1 MNLILT
7 PFRITGAFGI
17 NIVREVGRMG
27 LFLAESFFWMLF
39 PPYLIQRI
47 IKQINFI
54 GVKTTLVILLTGSFT
69 GMVLALQIYYTLVKF
84 GAEARLG
91 SVVALS
97 LIKELGPVICALMVT
112 GRAGSALTAEIG
124 IMRITEQIDALD
136 AMALNPYKYLI
147 IPNLIA
153 GIISL
158 PLLNFIFVVVG
169 VFGGYTVGV
178 GLMGLSSGTYFGGI
192 KDFVDSKDI
201 LEGLYKSLSFGILIT
216 WISCYKGYSTG
227 YGAEGVSKATTQ
239 AVVLSS
245 VVILVWDY
253 FMTSILVA

>member
-1 MNLILT
+1 MNLILA

-27 LFLAESFFWMLF
+27 LFLAESCFWMLF
-39 PPYLIQRI
+39 PPYLIHRI

-54 GVKTTLVILLTGSFT
+54 GVKTTLVIFLTGSFT

-97 LIKELGPVICALMVT
+97 LIKELGPVICALMVA
-112 GRAGSALTAEIG
+112 GRAGSALAAEIG

-136 AMALNPYKYLI
+136 AMALNPYKYLV

-158 PLLNFIFVVVG
+158 PLLNCIFVTVG

-192 KDFVDSKDI
+192 RDFVDAGDI

-216 WISCYKGYSTG
+216 WISCYKGYFTG

-245 VVILVWDY
+245 VVILIWDY
-253 FMTSILVA
+253 FMTSILVS

>member
-17 NIVREVGRMG
+17 SIVREVGRMG

-192 KDFVDSKDI
+192 RDFVDAKDI